1 LRIMKIAQE
10 RRECCWKLMKNKKR
24 SVGLIP
30 TGKKDKLGVKMFFL
44 DERSAIKAFFSFH
57 IT

>member
-1 LRIMKIAQE
+1 
-10 RRECCWKLMKNKKR
+10 MKNKKR
-24 SVGLIP
+24 SVGLIS